1 MPRLNL
7 AVIVFTR
14 CLISDTDILAICRV
28 DFTLAGPWPG
38 RYFRYRSYDSVLT
51 REKIYSYICKIS
63 QLSRSSRFKSH
74 KKNRA
79 DPFDFRVAY
88 LPIEFSPPYE
98 AAEESCRYLQ
108 GHQRRTDTLKG

>member
-14 CLISDTDILAICRV
+14 RLISDTDILAICRV
-28 DFTLAGPWPG
+28 DFTLAGPRPG
-38 RYFRYRSYDSVLT
+38 RYFRYRSYDSVST
-51 REKIYSYICKIS
+51 REKKIYRKGYLS

-79 DPFDFRVAY
+79 DPFDFRVAH